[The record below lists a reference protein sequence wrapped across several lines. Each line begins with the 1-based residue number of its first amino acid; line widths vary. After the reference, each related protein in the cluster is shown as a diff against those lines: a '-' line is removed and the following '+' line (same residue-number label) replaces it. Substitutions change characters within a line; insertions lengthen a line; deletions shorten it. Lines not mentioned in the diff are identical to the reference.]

1 MWANAEEAAMGES
14 EYISPM
20 IYDVTTEIAN
30 FIDGAYIHWSANAA
44 TKREADYWDKKSID
58 LMNEVMSVDPYD
70 DKAVQAKADE
80 LAKIWNSLPRQAPKI
95 DSL

>member
-1 MWANAEEAAMGES
+1 MGES
-14 EYISPM
+14 EYINPM
-20 IYDVTTEIAN
+20 SYDVMKEIAN

-58 LMNEVMSVDPYD
+58 FMDEVMLVDPS
-70 DKAVQAKADE
+70 DKRAVQAKVDE
-80 LAKIWNSLPRQAPKI
+80 LAKIWKSLPRQAPKI